1 MVAWWCGFVGLTRGN
16 NIILTVHTTV
26 HYSLCG
32 VDLSVLRWWRAQHLS
47 EPSFR
52 LPPLTV
58 RVTRHR
64 CTRMAQHVPQR
75 GTDSTE
81 TGEFFFKTFISYQ
94 LGRSRL
100 LIPIGTVPYSI
111 LDPHCERP
119 WCHLVLS
126 GGMSGDTHAM
136 EIEAGAAATPIPT
149 ATTTPDVAR
158 RGSVES
164 GEGEGDG
171 EGRGTDSTGSTTG
184 APDASSP
191 RPPKIRSVVRRRS
204 PSSQTLS
211 FPCSF
216 SSYRTVVDDDPRVH
230 PTLRSIHIHFSC
242 SSV

>member
-26 HYSLCG
+26 HYSLGG

-64 CTRMAQHVPQR
+64 CTRMVQHVPQR
-75 GTDSTE
+75 GTDSNRDRRN
-81 TGEFFFKTFISYQ
+81 FKHSLSDIGQYRRPSLCKTS
-94 LGRSRL
+94 SRL
-100 LIPIGTVPYSI
+100 L
-111 LDPHCERP
+111 
-119 WCHLVLS
+119 CHLVLS

-171 EGRGTDSTGSTTG
+171 EGRGTDSTGSTTA

-204 PSSQTLS
+204 PSSQTIS

-242 SSV
+242 SPV